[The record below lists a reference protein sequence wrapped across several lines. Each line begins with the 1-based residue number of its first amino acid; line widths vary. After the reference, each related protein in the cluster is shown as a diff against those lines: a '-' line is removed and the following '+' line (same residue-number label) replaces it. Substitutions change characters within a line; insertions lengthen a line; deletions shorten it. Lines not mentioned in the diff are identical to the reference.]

1 VAESEDVLDYAICF
15 DHDKLA
21 LGYIHHVQTV
31 LYVHALVSG
40 ERLLSIPMPAPGTVQ
55 GTPRSPSLFP
65 ANFFPPKATLLS
77 RQGDDDDDDGTYG

>member
-55 GTPRSPSLFP
+55 GTPGRSPSRHFFP
-65 ANFFPPKATLLS
+65 AIFSRQNDTTFPP
-77 RQGDDDDDDGTYG
+77 RR

>member
-1 VAESEDVLDYAICF
+1 VLVAESDDVLDYAICF

-31 LYVHALVSG
+31 LYVHNLFTG

-55 GTPRSPSLFP
+55 GTAGPPCLLGSWSSPL
-65 ANFFPPKATLLS
+65 N
-77 RQGDDDDDDGTYG
+77 

>member
-1 VAESEDVLDYAICF
+1 MAESEDVLDYAICF

-55 GTPRSPSLFP
+55 GTPRSPSLY
-65 ANFFPPKATLLS
+65 FPPIFSAKSDTAFPP
-77 RQGDDDDDDGTYG
+77 RR